1 VSSYPRVGRM
11 TKPWIHI
18 VAGPNGAG
26 KTTFAREFLLLEGH
40 APVFLNADLIA
51 AGLSPFDPARVA
63 IRAGRIMLQL
73 IDESVAKRESFSF
86 ETTLSSRNYATKI
99 PAWRQQ
105 GYLVSLHF
113 FSLPSADMAQAR
125 VLLRVRQGGHSIP
138 EPVIRRRF
146 ESGLRNFEDVYK
158 PAVDRWTH
166 YDSSGV
172 EPIVVT
178 RGGNL

>member
-1 VSSYPRVGRM
+1 M

-26 KTTFAREFLLLEGH
+26 KTTFAREFLLAEGH
-40 APVFLNADLIA
+40 APVFVNADLIA
-51 AGLSPFDPARVA
+51 AGLSPFDPERVA

-73 IDESVAKRESFSF
+73 IDESVARRESFSF

-99 PAWRQQ
+99 PVWRER

-113 FSLPSADMAQAR
+113 FSLPSADMALAR
-125 VLLRVRQGGHSIP
+125 VVQRVTQGGHSIP

-146 ESGLRNFEDVYK
+146 ESGLRNFESIYQT
-158 PAVDRWTH
+158 AVDRWTH
-166 YDSSGV
+166 YDSSGL
-172 EPIVVT
+172 EPVVVA
-178 RGGNL
+178 RGGKP